1 MSKRRKQSGALAK
14 FPVNDGSLPE
24 MRQPIAIDSYSNPA
38 ARLGMGTTNLAEQS
52 SYPLVRITEDYPLI
66 LSLYRGS
73 WIVRRVIETIPDD
86 MLKSFPV
93 LDSEINPDL
102 LKRFEKIVRKTGTLN
117 KLRSAAKWGRLF
129 GGAAAIIV
137 IAGHDDLAQPLE
149 LDDIEPGAYKGL
161 IPLDRWSGIIPGPE
175 LNQDIEDTVNF
186 GLPIYYNAIMDAG
199 NARIHHSR
207 VLRFIGRELPQWER
221 QVELNWGMSE
231 VELIFD
237 ELRKRDYSSW
247 NIVSLLTRAQIL
259 SVEEPQ
265 LAALMSGA
273 GGSNEAYNNFVR
285 RMESIS
291 QLLNNQGLLVLGKD
305 GKLNQNSYTFGGIA
319 DVYHEFMK
327 DLSAA
332 CQIPYEV
339 IFGRESGLGSNGESG
354 LQLYYDMIEQK
365 RGTDLDP
372 QMDQLI
378 PVIAMSAFG
387 EVPDDLD
394 HHWQPVR
401 SMSDKE
407 RAELAKAT
415 GDNIVAYFN
424 ADLMTKK
431 EAREEIQQSSSTTG
445 LGTNLSDEAVAATPD
460 KYASE
465 LGGGEGGMPGM
476 GGPGG
481 MPGGPPG
488 EPGEGEPP
496 KPGGENPQLGAGK
509 PAGGLGGPGEA
520 AGPRGVANEEA
531 PANTP
536 RELTAPAHRPQLG
549 MGGENPFAR
558 KPVEDDQTGTSRYQ
572 PPAARQHEAPTA
584 RQHEL
589 PDR

>member
-1 MSKRRKQSGALAK
+1 MSKRRRQSGAVASL
-14 FPVNDGSLPE
+14 PNPNDGRLPE
-24 MRQPIAIDSYSNPA
+24 MRQPIAIDSYSNPPS
-38 ARLGMGTTNLAEQS
+38 RLGAGTSNLAEQGG
-52 SYPLVRITEDYPLI
+52 YPLVRITEDYPLI

-86 MLKSFPV
+86 MLKTFPV

-102 LKRFEKIVRKTGTLN
+102 LKRFDKIIRKTGTLG
-117 KLRSAAKWGRLF
+117 KLRQAAKWGRLF

-137 IAGHDDLAQPLE
+137 IAGHDDLSQPLE
-149 LDDIEPGAYKGL
+149 LDDVEPGSYRGL

-175 LNQDIEDTVNF
+175 INQDIEDTTNF
-186 GLPIYYNAIMDAG
+186 GLPLYYNAIMDAG
-199 NARIHHSR
+199 TTQIHHSR
-207 VLRFIGRELPQWER
+207 VMRFIGRDLPQWEK
-221 QVELNWGMSE
+221 QVELYWGMSE

-247 NIVSLLTRAQIL
+247 NIVSLLTRAQII

-265 LAALMSGA
+265 LANLMSGA

-291 QLLNNQGLLVLGKD
+291 TMLNNQGLLVLGKD

-319 DVYHEFMK
+319 DTYHEFMK
-327 DLSAA
+327 DLAAA

-339 IFGRESGLGSNGESG
+339 LFGRESGLGSNGESG

-378 PVIAMSAFG
+378 PIIAMSAFG
-387 EVPDDLD
+387 EIPDDLD
-394 HHWQPVR
+394 HHWTPVR
-401 SMSDKE
+401 SMTEKE
-407 RAELAKAT
+407 RAELAKAM
-415 GDNIVAYFN
+415 GDSIVAYFN

-431 EAREEIQQSSSTTG
+431 EARLELQQSATVTG
-445 LGTNLSDEAVAATPD
+445 LGSNLTDEAVAATPD

-476 GGPGG
+476 GGPGAMAG
-481 MPGGPPG
+481 G
-488 EPGEGEPP
+488 EPGEEEPDQP
-496 KPGGENPQLGAGK
+496 KPPGGAAGQ
-509 PAGGLGGPGEA
+509 LGGPGKA
-520 AGPRGVANEEA
+520 PDGPGRGVTYEDMGVGVGRQLA
-531 PANTP
+531 P
-536 RELTAPAHRPQLG
+536 PARRPALG
-549 MGGENPFAR
+549 AANPFAR
-558 KPVEDDQTGTSRYQ
+558 QPVENVDQVAASRYQ
-572 PPAARQHEAPTA
+572 APMARQHEAPIA

-589 PDR
+589 PADR